1 MGSLILLEGF
11 SKMLAKGSFSWILG
25 VVFFTILTWFGF
37 KYISDS
43 KLITSVLFVL
53 FIIGVILTL
62 FFIIFFRDPERTPNG
77 YDDDA
82 VSPADG
88 KVISIQNRTICI
100 FMNIHNVHV
109 NRAPLSGIVTHIDYK
124 PGGYIP
130 AFNKDSEVNERNHV
144 VMKTTYGTL
153 ELTQIAGVLT
163 RRIVS
168 YISEG
173 TVLKRGERI
182 GMIRFGSRVDVTMPE
197 GYVFTVKCKDT
208 LKAGQTIIAIRKE
221 KFCR

>member
-1 MGSLILLEGF
+1 
-11 SKMLAKGSFSWILG
+11 MLAKGSFSWILG
-25 VVFFTILTWFGF
+25 ITFLTVVTWFAF
-37 KYISDS
+37 KSKSISES
-43 KLITSVLFVL
+43 GLISSILFLL
-53 FIIGVILTL
+53 FIIGFILTI

-77 YDDDA
+77 DEDDA

-88 KVISIQNRTICI
+88 KVISVQNSTICI

-130 AFNKDSEVNERNHV
+130 AFNKDSDVNERNHV
-144 VMKTTYGTL
+144 VMKTASGTL

-173 TVLKRGERI
+173 TQIQRGERI

-197 GYVFTVKCKDT
+197 GYVFIVKRNDTVK
-208 LKAGQTIIAIRKE
+208 AGRTIIAVKKD
-221 KFCR
+221 KFANNKGK

>member
-1 MGSLILLEGF
+1 M
-11 SKMLAKGSFSWILG
+11 MAKGSFPWISGIFLFTIFSWIAFNKMSSPISLI
-25 VVFFTILTWFGF
+25 FF
-37 KYISDS
+37 S
-43 KLITSVLFVL
+43 LFD
-53 FIIGVILTL
+53 IGVILSL
-62 FFIIFFRDPERTPNG
+62 FFIIFFRDPERIPSGNE
-77 YDDDA
+77 DDA

-88 KVISIQNRTICI
+88 KVISLRERTICI

-109 NRAPLSGIVTHIDYK
+109 NRAPLAGIVTHIDYK

-144 VMKTTYGTL
+144 VFDTGSGTL
-153 ELTQIAGVLT
+153 KLTQIAGVLT

-173 TVLKRGERI
+173 AHVKRGERI

-197 GYVFTVKCKDT
+197 GYVFTVNLDDKV
-208 LKAGQTIIAIRKE
+208 KAARTIIARKQDKIEKIR
-221 KFCR
+221 R

>member
-1 MGSLILLEGF
+1 M
-11 SKMLAKGSFSWILG
+11 MAKGSFSWIMGMLL
-25 VVFFTILTWFGF
+25 FTIGAWYGF
-37 KYISDS
+37 KNVSGSISS
-43 KLITSVLFVL
+43 ILFFLFV
-53 FIIGVILTL
+53 IGVILTL
-62 FFIIFFRDPERTPNG
+62 FFIIFFRDPERTPCG
-77 YDDDA
+77 DEDDA

-88 KVISIQNRTICI
+88 KVISIQHRTVCI

-109 NRAPLSGIVTHIDYK
+109 NRAPLAGMVTHIDYK

-144 VMKTTYGTL
+144 LIETDSGIL

-173 TVLKRGERI
+173 IRIKRGERI
-182 GMIRFGSRVDVTMPE
+182 GMIRFGSRVDVTLPE
-197 GYVFTVKCKDT
+197 GYVFMVKLNDNV
-208 LKAGQTIIAIRKE
+208 KAGETIIAIK
-221 KFCR
+221 KVK

>member
-1 MGSLILLEGF
+1 M
-11 SKMLAKGSFSWILG
+11 MARGSFSWILG
-25 VVFFTILTWFGF
+25 IFLFTIGSWIAFRNEPGQSPLSLVFSLLFAAG
-37 KYISDS
+37 
-43 KLITSVLFVL
+43 FVL
-53 FIIGVILTL
+53 SL
-62 FFIIFFRDPERTPNG
+62 FFIVFFRDPERTPPG
-77 YDDDA
+77 DEDDA

-88 KVISIQNRTICI
+88 KVIYIGERTICI

-109 NRAPLSGIVTHIDYK
+109 NRAPLAGMVTHIDYK

-144 VMKTTYGTL
+144 VFNTESGTL
-153 ELTQIAGVLT
+153 KLTQIAGVLT

-173 TVLKRGERI
+173 THVKRGERI

-197 GYVFTVKCKDT
+197 GYVFTVSLNDKIKAATTVIARKQDK
-208 LKAGQTIIAIRKE
+208 LKKIRK
-221 KFCR
+221 